1 MGQCY
6 FSGSNSGEGFH
17 NYFEGVVPTWAKLTR
32 YFMIKGGPGVGKSTL
47 MKRVAAKAEE
57 AGEEVERFYCSGDP
71 DSLDAVRLV
80 KRGIVFADATSP
92 HTMDPQYPGAVEEIV
107 NLGEQ
112 IDRNRI
118 VKYRD
123 EVEALTRK
131 NKLGY
136 RRGYA
141 FLRAAK
147 ALEEER
153 YREIA
158 ECVDREKIAKQAK
171 EIAER
176 IGTREE
182 RQSRRL
188 FLDAL
193 SCKGRVSF
201 TKEHCEGNRV
211 YRVLGEGKDVVT
223 DLLSKAIQ
231 NDKKELF
238 CSPLCPQY
246 VNHMLLR
253 EQELFL
259 TTAGGNDGTL
269 LTTKEFMKRDCHR
282 ITEHYGSE
290 ARRLEEAAMLCF
302 EECKQ
307 VHDALEGIYRECV
320 DFSAVTERTERILD
334 LLWEL

>member
-17 NYFEGVVPTWAKLTR
+17 NYFDGVVPVWARLTR

-92 HTMDPQYPGAVEEIV
+92 HTMDPQFPGAVEEIV
-107 NLGEQ
+107 NLGEH
-112 IDRNRI
+112 IDRTRI
-118 VKYRD
+118 IRYRD
-123 EVEALTRK
+123 AVESLTRK
-131 NKLGY
+131 NKECY

-158 ECVDREKIAKQAK
+158 DCVEKEKLVKQGK
-171 EIAER
+171 EMAER
-176 IGTREE
+176 IGKEEE

-201 TKEHCEGNRV
+201 AKDLCEGNRV
-211 YRVLGEGKDVVT
+211 YRVIGAEKDVVT
-223 DLLSKAIQ
+223 DLLARQ
-231 NDKKELF
+231 LVLDCKELF
-238 CSPLCPQY
+238 CSPLRPRSI
-246 VNHMLLR
+246 NHMLCR

-259 TTAGGNDGTL
+259 TCENGTGGTVL
-269 LTTKEFMKRDCHR
+269 VAEEFLKKKCHPSA
-282 ITEHYGSE
+282 EQFYAE
-290 ARRLEEAAMLCF
+290 ARRLEEEAMQCLSQ
-302 EECKQ
+302 CKKM
-307 VHDALEGIYRECV
+307 HDELEDIYKECV
-320 DFSAVTERTERILD
+320 DFVTVSERTEK
-334 LLWEL
+334 LLEVVTKL